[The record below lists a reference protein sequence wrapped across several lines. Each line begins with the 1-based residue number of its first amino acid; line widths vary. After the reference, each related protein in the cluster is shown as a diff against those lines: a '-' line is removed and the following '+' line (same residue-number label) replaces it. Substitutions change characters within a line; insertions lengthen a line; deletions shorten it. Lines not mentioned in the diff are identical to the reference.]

1 MLEDYLLSNKQELAS
16 HDFKHYIRDSHL
28 ALRSDVDVCMGTVL
42 IVLYGAAACLVRTV
56 GEKKNVNDCRFLT
69 KNVKEK
75 DS

>member
-1 MLEDYLLSNKQELAS
+1 M
-16 HDFKHYIRDSHL
+16 